1 MTTKVTIT
9 HSQDHYPSKVD
20 VSVMG
25 GQGSADESAKT
36 LIASLEHGQSIDVHL
51 HAGQCVVLAER
62 LAEA

>member
-25 GQGSADESAKT
+25 GQGSADENAET

-51 HAGQCVVLAER
+51 HGSQRVLLAER
-62 LAEA
+62 ITEA

>member
-20 VSVMG
+20 VSVVG
-25 GQGSADESAKT
+25 GEGSADQEART
-36 LIASLEHGQSIDVHL
+36 LVVSLEHGQSIDVHL